1 MAKQQI
7 RQYVFTPGAAGVG
20 TIEIPGKWDLNQLTL
35 ITNVTQNAII
45 FNFADPSYNN
55 TTVTFNRGN
64 TTNFPTIAMAED
76 GTTTIKLGYSTTGQ
90 LSTDQIQIFVER
102 LETITRPW
110 AMGTDAFERTRV
122 AAPSSMIDSDF
133 EYGMQPTKWQTISMV
148 KGIPSVYEVPG
159 SDLALNSITTDASN
173 LGSVTIESL
182 ITVTS
187 TNPHLLTTGSAITV
201 QNLDNTVSGYA
212 RAQGIFVV
220 NSVTN
225 STVFSYYAKAQVG
238 SSIGQNLLSGG
249 TVVRKG
255 GFYTNSGQ
263 TPTYSVSG
271 SGAATTGTAT
281 LTFVNNHGFFPGDSI
296 FNIIT
301 SDNGS
306 NNHALLTG
314 PAVILS
320 VPTPTTFTFNA
331 RNVGTITGTPL
342 GTIYARSDAFYQHRP
357 LDGGVMLGAGGP
369 NYGSHAIR
377 MSKKY
382 IRYQSGK
389 AVNYNTGAQFAPSYY
404 LQTVTATNT
413 LVGSTVYVTTD
424 DIDHG
429 LQAGATIMLNGITGA
444 TGYAGTYTVASIVS
458 ERQFTF
464 SSTQVLSTTTPV
476 LSTPSS
482 MNHVNW
488 TGATVRA
495 GTFDDQNGMYW
506 QYDGQFMAVG
516 RRSSTFQIAG
526 VVNATP
532 GSNLITGVNTRFN
545 QQIIAGDRVVLKGMS
560 HLVTAVSSSSWVYV
574 NPPYRGSTATTG
586 AKMTRT
592 IEINVPQSQWNMDRC
607 DGSNGPFNP
616 SGYNLLPYKMQM
628 IGMQWTWYGAGFI
641 DWMLRGP
648 QGNYITVHRMKNS
661 NINDEAYQR
670 SGNMPVRY
678 EVQNEGWHTDLAG
691 VGISNTDT
699 VMTVT
704 DVTYF
709 ATTGTVMV
717 DNELINYTGKTSGTP
732 TTNYLGQVITPGTLT
747 GLTRNGTLRYF
758 YNGSNL
764 VLTAGSAASHAAST
778 GTGVIAVGVTA
789 TPTMSHW
796 GSAFMTD
803 GGFNDDVGYIF
814 NYNAINVNIS
824 TIKQTAFAIRLA
836 PSVSNAVTGDL
847 GVRDLVNRAQMKLQA
862 LEITAGGSSN
872 VNSAIIVEGVI
883 NPGNYP
889 NTVTNITWYNLQG
902 TVQAG
907 NPLGTGQPSFAQ
919 VAPAGYIRYDSTLSY
934 TTTVSSSGI
943 GINSGT
949 YAIPVASTASIAVGD
964 AVVAQIGGTSLT
976 AGNSVIVQT
985 SGTWII
991 LNNALIS
998 RVPDT
1003 TPLTFYRNTWAQPGE
1018 TIFSFIS
1025 SPSNKDSID
1034 LTGLKEL
1041 TNTPL
1046 GGRGTYPNG
1055 PDTLFINVY
1064 LTQGTP
1070 INAQLVLRWAEPQ
1083 A

>member
-20 TIEIPGKWDLNQLTL
+20 TIEIPGKWDLNQITL
-35 ITNVTQNAII
+35 ITNVTRNTIL
-45 FNFADPSYNN
+45 FNFADSTYAN

-76 GTTTIKLGYSTTGQ
+76 GTTTITLGYSTVGS
-90 LSTDQIQIFVER
+90 LSTDQIQVFVER

-110 AMGTDAFERTRV
+110 PMGTDAFERTRV

-133 EYGMQPTKWQTISMV
+133 EYGMQPTKWQTISLV
-148 KGIPSVYEVPG
+148 RGTPSVYELPG
-159 SDLALNSITTDASN
+159 SDLTISNVTTDASG
-173 LGSVTIESL
+173 LAGVDRESL
-182 ITVTS
+182 ITITS
-187 TNPHLLTTGSAITV
+187 ANPHLLTTGTAITV
-201 QNLDNTVSGYA
+201 QNLNNSIDGYA
-212 RAQGIFVV
+212 RAQGIFIV
-220 NSVTN
+220 NAITSPTTFN
-225 STVFSYYAKAQVG
+225 YYAKAQVG
-238 SSIGQNLLSGG
+238 TTASQSLYSGG
-249 TVVRKG
+249 IVVRKG
-255 GFYTNSGQ
+255 GFYTNSSQ

-271 SGAATTGTAT
+271 SGAASTGTAT
-281 LTFVNNHGFFPGDSI
+281 LTFTTNHGFIPGDSI
-296 FNIIT
+296 FSIIN

-306 NNHALLTG
+306 NNHTLLNG
-314 PAVILS
+314 PFLILS
-320 VPTPTTFTFNA
+320 VPSPTTITFNA
-331 RNVGTITGTPL
+331 RNVGTITGTPT
-342 GTIYARSDAFYQHRP
+342 GVIYARPDSFFQHRP

-389 AVNYNTGAQFAPSYY
+389 AVNYNTGAQFAPSYN
-404 LQTVTATNT
+404 LSTVTATNT
-413 LVGSTVYVTTD
+413 TIGSTVYVTTD

-429 LQAGATIMLNGITGA
+429 LQAGSTIMLNGITGA

-464 SSTQVLSTTTPV
+464 TATQVLSTTTPV
-476 LSTPSS
+476 LSDPSI

-495 GTFDDQNGMYW
+495 GTFDDQNGMFW
-506 QYDGQFMAVG
+506 QYDGQYMAIG
-516 RRSSTFQIAG
+516 RRSSTFQAAG
-526 VVNATP
+526 LVNATP
-532 GSNLITGVNTRFN
+532 GSNLITGSSTRFD
-545 QQIIAGDRVVLKGMS
+545 QQVIAGDRVVIRGMS
-560 HLVTAVSSSSWVYV
+560 HVVTAVSSSTWMYV
-574 NPPYRGSTATTG
+574 NPPYRGSTATTN
-586 AKMTRT
+586 AKMTKT
-592 IEINVPQSQWNMDRC
+592 IEIIVPQSQWNMDRC
-607 DGSNGPFNP
+607 DGTNGPFNP
-616 SGYNLLPYKMQM
+616 SGYLLLPYKMQM
-628 IGMQWTWYGAGFI
+628 IGLQWTWYGAGFI

-661 NINDEAYQR
+661 NINYEAYQR

-678 EVQNEGWHTDLAG
+678 EVQNEGWHTGLAQTIG
-691 VGISNTDT
+691 ATDT
-699 VMTVT
+699 IMTVT
-704 DVTYF
+704 DVTFF
-709 ATTGTVMV
+709 ATTGTVMI
-717 DNELINYTGKTSGTP
+717 DNEMISYTGKTSGTP
-732 TTNYLGQVITPGTLT
+732 TQNYVGQVVTPGTLT
-747 GLTRNGTLRYF
+747 GLTRRASLNYF
-758 YNGSNL
+758 YTGAQRS
-764 VLTAGSAASHAAST
+764 LTAGAAATHNS
-778 GTGVIAVGVTA
+778 GTGIIAVGVTA
-789 TPTMSHW
+789 TPSLSHW

-824 TIKQTAFAIRLA
+824 TVKQTAFAIRLA

-847 GVRDLVNRAQMKLQA
+847 GVRDLVNRAQMKLQS

-872 VNSAIIVEGVI
+872 VNSALIIEGVI

-907 NPLGTGQPSFAQ
+907 NPLGSGQPSFAQ
-919 VAPAGYIRYDSTLSY
+919 VAPAGYIKYDN
-934 TTTVSSSGI
+934 TTTYTVTTTQTANTGS
-943 GINSGT
+943 
-949 YAIPVASTASIAVGD
+949 YALLLNSTASVQVGD
-964 AVVAQIGGTSLT
+964 VLSAIGGTGNSIT
-976 AGNSVIVQT
+976 AGNSVVT
-985 SGTWII
+985 AFSGTNWVV
-991 LNNALIS
+991 LNNGLIS
-998 RVPDT
+998 T
-1003 TPLTFYRNTWAQPGE
+1003 LTGSSTVTGYRNTWAQPGE

-1055 PDTLFINVY
+1055 PDTLFVNVY
-1064 LTQGTP
+1064 LTQGAP